1 MPQKNALS
9 AIICEFDPLHYG
21 HRLLLERARAFGNPV
36 VCVMSGN
43 FVQRGGPSMLDK
55 WERARLALLNGADL
69 VVELPLSW
77 ACAGA
82 ERFAGGG
89 VALAAALGAG
99 PLCFGSEV
107 PDIDLLQR
115 IAAALLSEEFS
126 QALGEGPSNLGFAA
140 RRQLAIEKLLGSE
153 AGFALSRPNANLGIE
168 YCKAILCQGA
178 ALEPTAIKREGAGH
192 DEAGG
197 ESGPLSGS
205 EIRRRSLSGG
215 DLHGLVPESTLR
227 CVEAARREGR
237 LADIAY
243 LERAI
248 LSRLRAMPKEELA
261 ALPDLSEGIEHRLFR
276 AAGQARSLEE
286 LYVLT
291 KVKRVSHARVRRLV
305 LWAFLGVRAPLM
317 ALPPYLRAL
326 GGTKKGLELLK
337 ASRLPV
343 VVRSSDIGRLSHGA
357 QDIFRLEAL
366 ADDLYALAAP
376 TIQPTGR
383 DYTEGFIRL

>member
-9 AIICEFDPLHYG
+9 AIICEFDPLHHG

-43 FVQRGGPSMLDK
+43 FVQRGSPSMLDK

-115 IAAALLSEEFS
+115 IAEALLSEEFS
-126 QALGEGPSNLGFAA
+126 QALGEGPPNLGFAA

-215 DLHGLVPESTLR
+215 DLHGLVPESTDR
-227 CVEAARREGR
+227 KSTR
-237 LADIAY
+237 LN
-243 LERAI
+243 
-248 LSRLRAMPKEELA
+248 S
-261 ALPDLSEGIEHRLFR
+261 SHR
-276 AAGQARSLEE
+276 
-286 LYVLT
+286 
-291 KVKRVSHARVRRLV
+291 
-305 LWAFLGVRAPLM
+305 P
-317 ALPPYLRAL
+317 
-326 GGTKKGLELLK
+326 
-337 ASRLPV
+337 
-343 VVRSSDIGRLSHGA
+343 
-357 QDIFRLEAL
+357 
-366 ADDLYALAAP
+366 
-376 TIQPTGR
+376 
-383 DYTEGFIRL
+383 